1 MKNIT
6 LITFGVFMTEAILH
20 YNLGKE
26 DVIEKKENQGWLPPS
41 DSLIRLAIL
50 VSIFSFINTALIKKQ
65 L

>member
-1 MKNIT
+1 
-6 LITFGVFMTEAILH
+6 MTEAILH